1 MRDRSI
7 TNWFGENLD
16 EQQKR
21 RKWLENVY
29 DKASS
34 DNINLSDGNNN
45 FQSQPKKQ
53 NPLQQIT
60 GAVGDLVKNYY
71 DMRRDDTIG
80 NDDYFHCKAN
90 FDATQRGEWGEATA
104 KYLGDAKE
112 RFDYIKNR
120 LKNNISAPDAYTD
133 YLDDKNVNMQGR
145 HQQKTGL
152 YNNSKQGCLYFRK
165 EDTDDKY

>member
-34 DNINLSDGNNN
+34 DNINLSDDNNN

-80 NDDYFHCKAN
+80 NDNYFHCKAN
-90 FDATQRGEWGEATA
+90 FDATQRGEWGETTA

-112 RFDYIKNR
+112 KFDYYTNQRFKGLSQR
-120 LKNNISAPDAYTD
+120 QAYND
-133 YLDDKNVNMQGR
+133 YLWDKGINQIGR
-145 HQQKTGL
+145 QRAKDML
-152 YNNSKQGCLYFRK
+152 YPNAKEGCEIFRVK
-165 EDTDDKY
+165 GINERY